1 MKLFRIITVAF
12 LFNIARAS
20 VIDEC
25 IHCIKT
31 KKIFVR
37 NLYSW
42 SRREYACIN
51 TTEILEKE
59 AYLPL
64 FRACAIPHCLCID
77 SVIKNLST
85 LNLCREKSRYT
96 CDCDEI
102 CTMHI
107 QQFSESSSNCLENY
121 KIVTILR
128 FFLTLVC
135 VLILSSGYI

>member
-20 VIDEC
+20 AIDEC

-37 NLYSW
+37 NLFSW
-42 SRREYACIN
+42 SRKEYACIN
-51 TTEILEKE
+51 TTEILDKE

-85 LNLCREKSRYT
+85 LKLCREK
-96 CDCDEI
+96 
-102 CTMHI
+102 
-107 QQFSESSSNCLENY
+107 
-121 KIVTILR
+121 IVTFVTATKYIQCIYNSSVKEIPTVWKTIR
-128 FFLTLVC
+128 
-135 VLILSSGYI
+135 LSEF